1 MSRITET
8 LNNNLNT
15 LPIPEISDDYEINE
29 VDEIINMSLN
39 NPPIIKF
46 INNWFIYKS
55 EMNKPKNER
64 NSELANSKRIL
75 ANYHIRKL
83 NLTLNIKEITYDTL
97 KTVFERI
104 NINAPY
110 NNISDSDDIK
120 AQTKQH
126 LNDNSHH
133 GGGWIN
139 QND

>member
-1 MSRITET
+1 
-8 LNNNLNT
+8 
-15 LPIPEISDDYEINE
+15 
-29 VDEIINMSLN
+29 
-39 NPPIIKF
+39 
-46 INNWFIYKS
+46 
-55 EMNKPKNER
+55 MNKPKNER

-110 NNISDSDDIK
+110 NNISDSDNIN

-126 LNDNSHH
+126 LNDNTILKYEKACNDLQEAKLTNNRTL
-133 GGGWIN
+133 IN
-139 QND
+139 SKRTLANYYVRTYNISKETLSWFITNSIKLQ